1 MDERQHLPVWRISK
15 YSRCNQ
21 GGENKGARM
30 NPFMYSRTNDAQQA
44 VAEISAK
51 PHGKFL
57 GGGTNLIDLMKMGV
71 ETPDALIDINRLPL
85 AQIEELPGGKG
96 VRIGAMV
103 RNSDL
108 AGHDLIKSR
117 YPVLSE
123 ALLSGA
129 SPQLRNMA
137 TVGGN
142 LLQRTRCY
150 YFYDPAFPQCNK
162 RNPGSGCGAIE
173 GYNRIH
179 AILGQSDQCIATH
192 PSDMCVAL
200 AALDAV
206 VRVQGPKSER
216 EIPFADFHRLPGN
229 TPNIET
235 NLQPEELI
243 TAVDLPAIP
252 FAARS
257 HYLKVRD
264 RASYAFALVSVAAVL
279 DLSSNNK
286 INAARV
292 ALGGVAHKPW
302 RATAA
307 EKTLIGQEA
316 NENTFRAAA
325 EAELAPAKGH
335 KYNSFK
341 IELAKRA
348 VVRALSTVAAMG

>member
-1 MDERQHLPVWRISK
+1 
-15 YSRCNQ
+15 
-21 GGENKGARM
+21 M
-30 NPFMYSRTNDAQQA
+30 NPFTYSRASDASQA

-51 PHGKFL
+51 PQGKFL

-71 ETPDALIDINRLPL
+71 ETPAQLIDINRLPL
-85 AQIEELPGGKG
+85 AQIEELPDGKG
-96 VRIGAMV
+96 IRIGALA
-103 RNSDL
+103 RNSDV
-108 AGHDLIKSR
+108 AEHELIKTR

-150 YFYDPAFPQCNK
+150 YYYDPAFPACNK
-162 RNPGSGCGAIE
+162 RHPGSGCGAIE

-179 AILGQSDQCIATH
+179 AILGQSEQCIATH

-200 AALDAV
+200 AALDAI
-206 VRVQGPKSER
+206 VRVRGPTGER
-216 EIPFADFHRLPGN
+216 DIPFGDFHRLPGD
-229 TPNIET
+229 TPERDT
-235 NLQPEELI
+235 NLAPDELI
-243 TAVDLPAIP
+243 VAVDLPAMS
-252 FAARS
+252 FATRS

-264 RASYAFALVSVAAVL
+264 RASYAFALVSVAAAL
-279 DLSSNNK
+279 DLDASKK
-286 INAARV
+286 IKAARV

-302 RATAA
+302 RANAA
-307 EKTLIGQEA
+307 EKKSVGEKADEQ
-316 NENTFRAAA
+316 TFRAAA
-325 EAELAPAKGH
+325 EAELAPAKGY

-348 VVRALSTVAAMG
+348 IVRALSTVTAMT

>member
-1 MDERQHLPVWRISK
+1 
-15 YSRCNQ
+15 
-21 GGENKGARM
+21 M
-30 NPFMYSRTNDAQQA
+30 NPFTYSRTNDAQQA

-71 ETPDALIDINRLPL
+71 ETPTQLIDINKLPL
-85 AQIEELPGGKG
+85 AEVEDLPGGKG
-96 VRIGAMV
+96 VRIGALA
-103 RNSDL
+103 RNSDV
-108 AGHDLIKSR
+108 AEHKLIKQR

-162 RNPGSGCGAIE
+162 RKPGSGCGAID

-179 AILGQSDQCIATH
+179 AILGQSEQCIATH

-200 AALDAV
+200 AALDGI
-206 VRVQGPKSER
+206 VRVRGPNGER
-216 EIPFADFHRLPGN
+216 EITFGDFHRLPGT
-229 TPNIET
+229 TPERDT
-235 NLQPEELI
+235 NLRSDELI
-243 TAVDLPAIP
+243 IAVDLPAMP
-252 FAARS
+252 FATRS

-264 RASYAFALVSVAAVL
+264 RASYAFALVSVAAAL
-279 DLSSNNK
+279 DLGSNKK
-286 INAARV
+286 INAARL

-302 RATAA
+302 RANAA
-307 EKTLIGQEA
+307 EKKLIGQEA
-316 NENTFRAAA
+316 NEKTFRAAA
-325 EAELAPAKGH
+325 EAELAPAKGY

-348 VVRALSTVAAMG
+348 IIRALSTVAEMS

>member
-1 MDERQHLPVWRISK
+1 
-15 YSRCNQ
+15 
-21 GGENKGARM
+21 M
-30 NPFMYSRTNDAQQA
+30 NPFSYSRVADPGEA
-44 VAEISAK
+44 VNTLAGK
-51 PHGKFL
+51 PQGKFL

-71 ETPDALIDINRLPL
+71 ETPNELVDINRLPL
-85 AQIEELPGGKG
+85 TQIEELPDKG
-96 VRIGAMV
+96 VRIGALA
-103 RNSDL
+103 RNSDV
-108 AGHDLIKSR
+108 AEHELIKTR
-117 YPVLSE
+117 YPVLSL

-150 YFYDPAFPQCNK
+150 YFYDPAFPECNK
-162 RNPGSGCGAIE
+162 RKPGSGCGALD

-206 VRVQGPKSER
+206 VRVRGPKGER
-216 EIPFADFHRLPGN
+216 EISFGNFHRLPGN
-229 TPNIET
+229 TPERDT
-235 NLQPEELI
+235 NLASDELI
-243 TAVDLPAIP
+243 VSVDLPAIS

-264 RASYAFALVSVAAVL
+264 RASYAFALVSVAAAL
-279 DLSSNNK
+279 DLDSNK
-286 INAARV
+286 VKAARV

-302 RATAA
+302 RAHKVETEINGKSAD
-307 EKTLIGQEA
+307 
-316 NENTFRAAA
+316 ENTFRAAA
-325 EAELAPAKGH
+325 EAELAAAKGY

-348 VVRALSTVAAMG
+348 IVCALSTVAAMA

>member
-1 MDERQHLPVWRISK
+1 
-15 YSRCNQ
+15 
-21 GGENKGARM
+21 M
-30 NPFMYSRTNDAQQA
+30 NPFAYTRATDANQA
-44 VAEISAK
+44 VADVTK
-51 PHGKFL
+51 PHTKFL

-71 ETPDALIDINRLPL
+71 ETPARLIDINKLPL
-85 AQIEELPGGKG
+85 VQIEDRQSQG
-96 VRIGAMV
+96 VRIGALA
-103 RNSDL
+103 RNSDV
-108 AGHDLIKSR
+108 AEHKLIKSR

-162 RNPGSGCGAIE
+162 RNPGSGCGALE
-173 GYNRIH
+173 GFNRVH

-206 VRVQGPKSER
+206 VRVQGPKGER
-216 EIPFADFHRLPGN
+216 EIPFADFHRLPGS
-229 TPNIET
+229 TPNMDT
-235 NLQPEELI
+235 NLQPDELI
-243 TAVDLPAIP
+243 TAVDLPSIP
-252 FAARS
+252 FATRS

-264 RASYAFALVSVAAVL
+264 RASYAFALVSVAAII
-279 DLSSNNK
+279 DIDQSKNIK
-286 INAARV
+286 AARL

-302 RATAA
+302 RASKTEQALAGKTADD
-307 EKTLIGQEA
+307 K
-316 NENTFRAAA
+316 TFRAAA
-325 EAELAPAKGH
+325 EVELATARGYKH
-335 KYNSFK
+335 NSFK

-348 VVRALSTVAAMG
+348 IVRALITVTQMS

>member
-1 MDERQHLPVWRISK
+1 
-15 YSRCNQ
+15 
-21 GGENKGARM
+21 M
-30 NPFMYSRTNDAQQA
+30 NPFNYSRASDADQA

-51 PHGKFL
+51 RQGKFL

-71 ETPDALIDINRLPL
+71 ETPGQLIDINRIPL
-85 AQIEELPGGKG
+85 AQIEELPNKG
-96 VRIGAMV
+96 VRIGALA
-103 RNSDL
+103 RNSDV
-108 AGHDLIKSR
+108 AHHDMIKTR

-123 ALLSGA
+123 AFLSGA
-129 SPQLRNMA
+129 SPQLRNLA
-137 TVGGN
+137 TTGGN

-162 RNPGSGCGAIE
+162 RNPGSGCGALE

-206 VRVQGPKSER
+206 VRVQGSKGER
-216 EIPFADFHRLPGN
+216 EIPFADFHRLPGD
-229 TPNIET
+229 TPNVDT
-235 NLQPEELI
+235 NLGADELI

-252 FAARS
+252 FATRS

-264 RASYAFALVSVAAVL
+264 RASYAFALVSVGAVL
-279 DLSSNNK
+279 DVQNGQ

-302 RATAA
+302 RAQKAEAALVGKTAD
-307 EKTLIGQEA
+307 EK
-316 NENTFRAAA
+316 TFRAAA
-325 EAELAPAKGH
+325 EAELAAAKGYKH
-335 KYNSFK
+335 NSFK

-348 VVRALSTVAAMG
+348 IVRALTTVATMT

>member
-1 MDERQHLPVWRISK
+1 
-15 YSRCNQ
+15 
-21 GGENKGARM
+21 
-30 NPFMYSRTNDAQQA
+30 
-44 VAEISAK
+44 
-51 PHGKFL
+51 
-57 GGGTNLIDLMKMGV
+57 MKMGV
-71 ETPDALIDINRLPL
+71 ETPNELIDVNRLPL

-108 AGHDLIKSR
+108 AEHQLIR
-117 YPVLSE
+117 MRCPVLSE

-162 RNPGSGCGAIE
+162 RKPGSGCGATD

-200 AALDAV
+200 AALDAI
-206 VRVQGPKSER
+206 VRVRGPNGER
-216 EIPFADFHRLPGN
+216 EITFDDFHRLPGD
-229 TPNIET
+229 TPDRDT
-235 NLQPEELI
+235 NLAPNELI
-243 TAVDLPAIP
+243 IAVDLPAMS
-252 FAARS
+252 FATRS
-257 HYLKVRD
+257 HYLKLRD
-264 RASYAFALVSVAAVL
+264 RASYAFALVSVAAAL
-279 DLSSNNK
+279 DLGPNK
-286 INAARV
+286 KITAARV

-302 RATAA
+302 RAHKVEREITGKSAD
-307 EKTLIGQEA
+307 EK
-316 NENTFRAAA
+316 TFRAAA
-325 EAELAPAKGH
+325 EAELAAAKAY

-341 IELAKRA
+341 IEMAKRA
-348 VVRALSTVAAMG
+348 IVRALSVVAQMTS